1 VRDRP
6 RPPRPPRPAHRPASR
21 DRGDALNGRAA
32 LVTGASRGIGRAI
45 ALRLGGLGASVV
57 VNYARNEAAARE
69 VVDAIVAAGGKA
81 IAAQGDVAESGIAEA
96 LVKRTAEAFG
106 KIDILVN
113 NAGII
118 RDTLAVRMSDD
129 DWDTVLST
137 NLRGAFL
144 CTRAAL
150 RPMLRQRWGRIVNI
164 TSVSGIV
171 GNAGQANY
179 SSAKAGLIGL
189 TKAIARE
196 SATRNVTVNAV
207 APGFID
213 TELTSGLPDKIKEVV
228 LGQIPQGRFGSPEDV
243 AAAVAF
249 LASTDAAY
257 VTGQVL
263 AVDGGLA
270 M

>member
-1 VRDRP
+1 
-6 RPPRPPRPAHRPASR
+6 
-21 DRGDALNGRAA
+21 LNDRAA
-32 LVTGASRGIGRAI
+32 LVTGGSRGIGRAI
-45 ALRLGGLGASVV
+45 ALRLGGMGASVV
-57 VNYARNEAAARE
+57 VNYARNEAAAKE
-69 VVDAIVAAGGKA
+69 VVDAITAGGGRA
-81 IAAQGDVAESGIAEA
+81 IAAQGDVAESGVGDD

-118 RDTLAVRMSDD
+118 RDTLAVRMSDE
-129 DWDTVLST
+129 DWDAVLST
-137 NLRGAFL
+137 NLRGSFL

-164 TSVSGIV
+164 TSVSGIM

-189 TKAIARE
+189 TKSIARE
-196 SATRNVTVNAV
+196 SASRNVTVNAV

-213 TELTSGLPDKIKEVV
+213 TELTSGLSDKIKEAI
-228 LGQIPQGRFGSPEDV
+228 LGQVPQGRFGAPEDV
-243 AAAVAF
+243 AEAVAF
-249 LASTDAAY
+249 LVSEGAGY